1 MTPERL
7 ALIATDPEV
16 LHGQATITGTRI
28 PVSVVLDCIAAG
40 MTTAEILDDYPSLTP
55 DGVRAAAGYGAQLAR
70 EELVPIRP
78 R

>member
-7 ALIATDPEV
+7 ALIATDPEI

-28 PVSVVLDCIAAG
+28 PVSVVLDSIAAG
-40 MTTAEILDDYPSLTP
+40 MTTAEIVDDCPSLTP
-55 DGVRAAAGYGAQLAR
+55 EGVRAAAGYGAQLAR